1 MLGQL
6 DEDGVRQSVLAWL
19 SDVTGFGQDLHFFT
33 WQELWYG
40 FSVGGKNL
48 PLVSQ
53 SGIWTPRSFS
63 SALSI
68 RTRFTAPGEVP
79 PYDDVVGG
87 DGRLRYK
94 YRGEDPEQFD
104 NRALRAALERGSP
117 LIWFW
122 GVARTPALY
131 RAIWPVWI
139 VDEEEHQHQ
148 FVVAVDEAQRLMPAG
163 RVMTDV
169 ERRYVERLTRQR
181 VHQPVFRA
189 RVVAA
194 YGRQCAVCR
203 LRYVSLLDAAH
214 ILPDGHPKGSPVV
227 PNGLSL
233 CKIHHAAFDQN
244 LIGIRPD
251 RVSVEVRQDVRHARD
266 GPMLLHGLQEMQGT
280 KLVVP
285 RRADA
290 RPDRERLEER
300 WEEFRRATG

>member
-1 MLGQL
+1 MLGAL
-6 DEDGVRQSVLAWL
+6 DEDRIRYSALAWL
-19 SDVTGFGQDLHFFT
+19 RDATGFGQDLHFFT

-48 PLVSQ
+48 PLVNQ
-53 SGIWTPRSFS
+53 GGIWTPQSFS

-68 RTRFTAPGEVP
+68 RTKFTPAGDAP
-79 PYDDVVGG
+79 PYEDVMGD

-94 YRGEDPEQFD
+94 YRGEDPQQFD
-104 NRALRAALERGSP
+104 NRALRAAMEHGVP

-122 GVARTPALY
+122 GVARDPSLY
-131 RAIWPVWI
+131 RAVWPVWV
-139 VDEEEHQHQ
+139 VDEELDRHQ
-148 FVVAVDEAQRLMPAG
+148 FVIAVDEAQRAIPIG
-163 RVMTDV
+163 QVMTDV
-169 ERRYVERLTRQR
+169 ERRYVERVTKQR
-181 VHQPVFRA
+181 VHQPMFRA

-194 YGRQCAVCR
+194 YGQQCAVCR

-214 ILPDGHPKGSPVV
+214 ILPDGHPKGNPVV

-244 LIGIRPD
+244 LIGVRPD
-251 RVSVEVRQDVRHARD
+251 RLSVEVRQDVRTARD

-280 KLVVP
+280 HLVLP
-285 RRADA
+285 RERGA

-300 WEEFRRATG
+300 WEAFLRAAG